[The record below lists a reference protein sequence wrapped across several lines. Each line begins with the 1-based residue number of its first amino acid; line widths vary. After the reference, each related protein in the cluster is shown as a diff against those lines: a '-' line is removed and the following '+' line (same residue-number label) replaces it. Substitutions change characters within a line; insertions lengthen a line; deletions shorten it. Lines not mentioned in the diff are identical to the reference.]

1 MLSVTIKLFLF
12 FYSTTLFSFVEPD
25 YDREKRWADQIVP
38 SVLEG
43 EIIWFEQA
51 NGHKFLGIFMEAD
64 NPKGAIIIGHGRG
77 WNPDWELYGILRLK
91 LHELG
96 YSTLSIQLP
105 VLGPGAKVGDYIPT
119 YEDSSN
125 RYDLS
130 AQWLINKGYDGK
142 VAIVSHSLGATMA
155 NQYLITHDNPKVD
168 AGFLSV

>member
-1 MLSVTIKLFLF
+1 
-12 FYSTTLFSFVEPD
+12 
-25 YDREKRWADQIVP
+25 
-38 SVLEG
+38 
-43 EIIWFEQA
+43 
-51 NGHKFLGIFMEAD
+51 MEAE

-130 AQWLINKGYDGK
+130 AQWLINNGYEGK

-155 NQYLITHDNPKVD
+155 NQYLITHDNSYSFKLNEIFNTFCD
-168 AGFLSV
+168 

>member
-1 MLSVTIKLFLF
+1 MT
-12 FYSTTLFSFVEPD
+12 
-25 YDREKRWADQIVP
+25 EKKASRSNCP

-43 EIIWFEQA
+43 EIIWFEQV

-105 VLGPGAKVGDYIPT
+105 VLGPRAKVGDYIPT
-119 YEDSSN
+119 YEDSSE
-125 RYDLS
+125 
-130 AQWLINKGYDGK
+130 
-142 VAIVSHSLGATMA
+142 
-155 NQYLITHDNPKVD
+155 
-168 AGFLSV
+168 